1 MRVYSQHPSLLTVS
15 SREHTSCALA
25 FHLTLDRD
33 DSSAP
38 QVKKKFDGAQAFNQP
53 MGAWNT
59 SAVTDMAHMFD
70 GAQAFN
76 QPIGAW
82 DTSAVTSMRGMF
94 EYAHAFN
101 QPIGAWD
108 TSAVTSMRGMFEYA
122 HAFNQ
127 PIGAWDTSAVTSMG
141 DMFWGANA
149 FNQPIGAWN
158 TSAVTDMNY
167 MFYGAS
173 AFNQPIGAWDT
184 SAVTDMAHMFDGAQ
198 AFNQPIGAWNTSAVT
213 DMNYMFYG
221 ASAFN
226 QPIGTWNVGAASQ
239 FDIQRILSSH
249 HAFEPC
255 IKASIAR
262 SWARWLD
269 GWQLEHAEELIAACP
284 SCSLQQGCPSEE
296 VQFACVAGSCQPVT
310 FGFIQLGRGARDRAF
325 LREVSASGL
334 SECSHS
340 CNASSACVGFVLED
354 LRCLLREPPVPSAA
368 SAPSWPEADAVDGV
382 QGLAYLK
389 ATCWTFSC
397 PPESSLIVPPESS
410 SVDAASC
417 CSCSA
422 PKVQNLTAAPQLVC
436 LCEAGQVPAG
446 DGTACEVCGF
456 PMIVYQEEC
465 IWWHLPLIAFALVCF
480 LVAAGFMLRKR
491 WKPTAQQ
498 SNNSAHQQA
507 GAHV

>member
-1 MRVYSQHPSLLTVS
+1 MF
-15 SREHTSCALA
+15 E
-25 FHLTLDRD
+25 
-33 DSSAP
+33 
-38 QVKKKFDGAQAFNQP
+38 QAY
-53 MGAWNT
+53 
-59 SAVTDMAHMFD
+59 
-70 GAQAFN
+70 AFN

-82 DTSAVTSMRGMF
+82 DTSAVT
-94 EYAHAFN
+94 N
-101 QPIGAWD
+101 
-108 TSAVTSMRGMFEYA
+108 
-122 HAFNQ
+122 
-127 PIGAWDTSAVTSMG
+127 MG
-141 DMFWGANA
+141 H
-149 FNQPIGAWN
+149 
-158 TSAVTDMNY
+158 
-167 MFYGAS
+167 MFYYAQ

-184 SAVTDMAHMFDGAQ
+184 SAVTDMAHMFNYAS

-213 DMNYMFYG
+213 NMEAMFWR
-221 ASAFN
+221 AQAFN
-226 QPIGTWNVGAASQ
+226 QPIGAWDTSAVTNMDYMFVNAQAFNQPIGSWNVSLASQ
-239 FDIQRILSSH
+239 SDIEAILSH
-249 HAFEPC
+249 DAFEPC

-262 SWARWLD
+262 SWAGWLD
-269 GWQLEHAEELIAACP
+269 GWRCERAEDALAA
-284 SCSLQQGCPSEE
+284 CPSEE
-296 VQFACVAGSCQPVT
+296 VQLTYVAGSCEPVT
-310 FGFIQLGRGARDRAF
+310 FGFIRLGRGVRDRAF
-325 LREVSASGL
+325 LREVSASGHL
-334 SECSHS
+334 ECSHS
-340 CNASSACVGFVLED
+340 CNASSTCVGFMLED
-354 LRCLLREPPVPSAA
+354 LRCLLREPPSPSAA

-465 IWWHLPLIAFALVCF
+465 IWWHLPVIAFAFVCF